1 MAWEQKDLASDVIS
15 AQSHMA
21 AFMREAPKFNS
32 VLRQLYSVGCY
43 DFSYTVL
50 HICQY
55 LESLQVSCRNNELIT
70 SDGQFITHASYL
82 HINEGCS

>member
-32 VLRQLYSVGCY
+32 LLRQLYGVGCY

-50 HICQY
+50 HICEY
-55 LESLQVSCRNNELIT
+55 LKSLQVSCRNNELA
-70 SDGQFITHASYL
+70 DVHLGKV
-82 HINEGCS
+82 